1 MSAASVRPWLCTKC
15 DAAPGQPCRSLT
27 TGRVTDT
34 HAARLRWD
42 GVLENRPD
50 PEETR

>member
-1 MSAASVRPWLCTKC
+1 MTAASVRPWICAKC
-15 DAAPGQPCRSLT
+15 NAAPGEPCRSLT

-42 GVLENRPD
+42 GVLHDPD
-50 PEETR
+50 EETR

>member
-1 MSAASVRPWLCTKC
+1 MSAASVRPWLCTTC
-15 DAAPGQPCRSLT
+15 DAAPGEPCRSLT

-34 HAARLRWD
+34 HVARLLWD
-42 GVLENRPD
+42 GVLDN